1 MAIARTSR
9 FLRPSSI
16 DDRIAASVSGARTVI
31 GADISARKR
40 ILRRRATVHPIKL
53 TNGPAHDDEAM
64 VCGTHFLPGA
74 PKTPAT
80 GGAWSAGEIGQS

>member
-9 FLRPSSI
+9 ILRLSSI
-16 DDRIAASVSGARTVI
+16 DHRIAASVSRALTVI

-53 TNGPAHDDEAM
+53 TNGPAHDDEAIAR
-64 VCGTHFLPGA
+64 VTKPSKSATHKF
-74 PKTPAT
+74 
-80 GGAWSAGEIGQS
+80 